1 MKTSIGKRIGS
12 GILALAITASMYVGG
27 SVSVFAGDT
36 LPYLGDSAKGENQ
49 PYQHGYRGED
59 LLAWSPETDPY
70 AELLR
75 AQIPLQNRN
84 TAFAATQADPNLSAA
99 PEYFTLTGDY
109 GNAFFDS
116 YSYTNEFSQHVFNFW
131 QYVDYYGS
139 WHGMPT
145 EEVPESLYNAE
156 GERNGTSDWTKRT
169 FEFGLVNL
177 PNAGYTNA
185 AHKNGVLSLGCIVQ
199 PRAYQDYTVL
209 LTQDEDGTYPYAKK
223 LTEIAKYY
231 GFDGY
236 FFNMEGRS
244 INSAD
249 SAKLKDMFAQMREDG
264 MYIQWY
270 TASSSFSGNTAGYL
284 TSATTED
291 TENAVQRANS
301 VFLDYGW
308 SSSSLQNSANTAAS
322 YGLDPFKAVFG
333 GIEAGGNRWNNNYD
347 RFLNGDGEMIASIV
361 SLGTDFV
368 QTGFYESTMQREE
381 DNYQWI
387 AFERERMWWTGPSGD
402 PTESKTVSQA
412 GKTDID
418 ASSGSFKG
426 VAQYIAERSVVSGDT
441 FVTNFNTGHG
451 LEYVVNGQL
460 SGNSEWSNIIIQDIL
475 PTWQWWIESDGSKLS
490 ADFDYGSKYR
500 KTLTNGTESAFGFDL
515 VGAYNGG
522 SSLVLYGTVDAENFI
537 HLYKSNLDVN
547 NASKMDVTFK
557 KTSDDSAALK
567 LGVIFKDD
575 PDTVVKLDIANSS
588 AKSEEWVTS
597 TVDLS
602 AYAGKEIAAFG
613 LVVDGEAS
621 DYQINIGQM
630 KYTSGEAIVP
640 AAPTGLT
647 IDKAYDTGEMVVS
660 WDMASYD
667 EVKQYNIYAVKDGKE
682 IFLGGTYDQIFYIKN
697 VEEAIAEADKIIVDS
712 VAVSPDD
719 VHANAGDTV
728 DFDAAVTGTEEKAG
742 YLTIV
747 LKAVSADGTE
757 SKGAVAEHN
766 YNDAA
771 SNVKVTAE
779 DGRLNVTWEGGEADV
794 VVTTS
799 CEAQPRT
806 WTASGNNGCTVN
818 VASGAEADG
827 ARYTMEITTAAGVTT
842 TYDGR
847 LDDSYCIPYD
857 GRLIDNKAT
866 NQNNSFIAP
875 VACKD
880 WYKLGYTYTTTD
892 GQTVSDSYTRGTKS
906 HSELNN
912 DWSVFQSLP
921 SNLESLTVTL
931 TDYAGNVSVP
941 VAVSLPI
948 AVGVTAPQ
956 DSAQAGTSLQ
966 LSATVKNYEIT
977 DQVVWSMSGAKSSA
991 TILSENGLLTVA
1003 EDEGASSITV
1013 TATSVE
1019 DSTKSGSKSI
1029 TILPAYAVYP
1039 NSGSVYKGETT
1050 QFVVQYKGTDLPT
1063 SDYTWSVAP
1072 RYSWS
1077 TLAGGTSISEDGLLT
1092 VDSNE
1097 NVYGGLIVTATSKE
1111 NTDLSYST
1119 GVFSIATALSISA
1132 ESNRA
1137 YYGDTVTF
1145 IANYKG
1151 EADNAENYTWSVNSE
1166 KSTIANGVLTIA
1178 KDETATRLTVTATK
1192 SGTSLSATSSVSV
1205 SSPLAISSSTST
1217 VTAGKTMQFGLT
1229 WRGSTADASQAAWSV
1244 SGATSSDTVIGSG
1257 GMLTVGADETS
1268 TKITVQAEREGFSVS
1283 KEITVEIPVNIDGC
1297 VSIGATII
1305 GSSGRGNSG
1314 ETQEMALD
1322 GKEETKWCHSGNTGW
1337 LAIDLGDTYTINRWR
1352 TVHGEK
1358 GDKEPGFNTEKF
1370 ALEVLKD
1377 PNASAS
1383 DLASSSYLSNKDNWT
1398 EIEFV
1403 DNSSAQAMVVDHTL
1417 AEAVTGRYFRLRIDD
1432 SCINQYTA
1440 VRIHEFQLYGEKAA
1454 SGASAMR
1461 AVPAPDDL
1469 SDAVKATDNATVL
1482 YATTKSDQSTDEL
1495 PAKAFDGNEST
1506 KWCPGGNA
1514 YEAQMI
1520 IDLGKTYD
1528 IYKCDLTHAG
1538 ISESQARNTRDF
1550 TVDVLKT
1557 TPTAEQLADQAWLT
1571 DDANWESIVSYTNN
1585 QQSRTS
1591 DTFDTPV
1598 TGRYF
1603 RLNVTNGDSS
1613 AQWRS
1618 TRIFEWSLTGYEAQ
1632 DTPVKPSVPQEVTW
1646 TVEGA
1651 ASADTKIDENGTL
1664 TIGLDETAET
1674 LTVRATSV
1682 ADPTK
1687 SGTAVVHVTA
1697 IDKAA
1702 LKAAI
1707 DEAESL
1713 NADDYTPSTW
1723 SALTDALA
1731 DANDV
1736 YSGKTTQDE
1745 VDAAATALNDAIDAL
1760 AQKADTTA
1768 LEAAIGE
1775 ADALNE
1781 DDYTPSTWAG
1791 LDEPLADAKAVLADP
1806 EATQDEVDA
1815 AAAALNDAID
1825 ALAEKADT
1833 SALEALVET
1842 AGKEDLTQ
1850 YTEESASAISKA
1862 LADAKAVLADPDASQ
1877 DMVDTAYDALQNAL
1891 NAAEKKP
1898 AVDPEKPE
1906 KPAPD
1911 TGDYTPILVPVI
1923 FTLVAVILAAGIYL
1937 FVRHGKKKND

>member
-84 TAFAATQADPNLSAA
+84 AAFAATQADPNLSAD

-109 GNAFFDS
+109 GNSFFDS
-116 YSYTNEFSQHVFNFW
+116 YPYTNEFSQHVFNFW

-145 EEVPESLYNAE
+145 EEVPESLYDAE
-156 GERNGTSDWTKRT
+156 GERNGTSNWEMRN
-169 FEFGLVNL
+169 FEFGMMNL
-177 PNAGYTNA
+177 PNPAYTNA
-185 AHKNGVLSLGCIVQ
+185 AHKNGALSIGCIFQ
-199 PRAYQDYTVL
+199 PRAYQHYDVML
-209 LTQDEDGTYPYAKK
+209 ERDEDGTFPYATK
-223 LTEIAKYY
+223 LTEIAQYY
-231 GFDGY
+231 GFDGW

-244 INSAD
+244 ISSED
-249 SAKLKDMFAQMREDG
+249 RELLGQFFAQMREAG

-270 TASSSFSGNTAGYL
+270 TASSSFSVTNTAPYL
-284 TSATTED
+284 TSATPD
-291 TENAVQRANS
+291 NTENPQLRAQS

-308 SSSSLQNSANTAAS
+308 YLPTPAQNAAS
-322 YGLDPFKAVFG
+322 VGLDPLKAVFG
-333 GIEAGGNRWNNNYD
+333 GMEAGRDRWGND
-347 RFLNGDGEMIASIV
+347 FDKFLGSDGQLQISIA

-368 QTGFYESTMQREE
+368 QTGFNEGTMQREQ

-402 PTESKTVSQA
+402 PTVSMTVSQA
-412 GKTDID
+412 GRTDINAD
-418 ASSGSFKG
+418 SGKFKG

-451 LEYVVNGQL
+451 LEYVVNGEL
-460 SGNSEWSNIIIQDIL
+460 SSNSEWSNIIIQDIL

-500 KTLTNGTESAFGFDL
+500 KTLSNGTESSFDFDL
-515 VGAYNGG
+515 IGAYNGG

-575 PDTVVKLDIANSS
+575 PDTVVKFDIANSS

-640 AAPTGLT
+640 TTPTDLT

-682 IFLGGTYDQIFYIKN
+682 IFLGGTYDEIFYIKN
-697 VEEAIAEADKIIVDS
+697 VEAAIAEADKAVVDS
-712 VAVSPDD
+712 VVVSPDETN
-719 VHANAGDTV
+719 ANAGDIV
-728 DFDAAVTGTEEKAG
+728 DFDAVVNGAEEKAG
-742 YLTIV
+742 SLTIV

-757 SKGAVAEHN
+757 SEGATAGHN
-766 YNDAA
+766 YNDAV

-779 DGRLNVTWEGGEADV
+779 DGKLNVTWEGGEADV

-818 VASGAEADG
+818 VASGAEANG
-827 ARYTMEITTAAGVTT
+827 ARYTMKITTKAGVTT

-847 LDDSYCIPYD
+847 LDDCWSAPYD
-857 GRLIDNKAT
+857 GRVHPTRKVFT
-866 NQNNSFIAP
+866 GPSS
-875 VACKD
+875 KD
-880 WYKLGYTYTTTD
+880 WYKLHYWYTTD
-892 GQTVSDSYTRGTKS
+892 GVEGEEQVYTRGVGS
-906 HSELNN
+906 GSN
-912 DWSVFQSLP
+912 DWAVFNTIP
-921 SNLESLTVTL
+921 NNVDTIRVVLE
-931 TDYAGNVSVP
+931 DYAGNMSEAVTINNLITVSVTG
-941 VAVSLPI
+941 AS
-948 AVGVTAPQ
+948 GV
-956 DSAQAGTSLQ
+956 QAGTTAQ
-966 LSATVKNYEIT
+966 LTATVKNYTET
-977 DQVVWSMSGAKSSA
+977 RAVTWRVSGN
-991 TILSENGLLTVA
+991 TSENTVIDENGVLTVA
-1003 EDEGASSITV
+1003 EEEGASSITV

-1268 TKITVQAEREGFSVS
+1268 TKITVHAEREGFSVS

-1723 SALTDALA
+1723 AALTDALA

-1745 VDAAATALNDAIDAL
+1745 VDAAAAALNDAIDAL
-1760 AQKADTTA
+1760 TEKADTTA

-1791 LDEPLADAKAVLADP
+1791 LGEPLADAKAVLADP

-1833 SALEALVET
+1833 SVLEALVET

-1850 YTEESASAISKA
+1850 YTEKSASAIGKA

-1898 AVDPEKPE
+1898 AVDPEDPEKPE